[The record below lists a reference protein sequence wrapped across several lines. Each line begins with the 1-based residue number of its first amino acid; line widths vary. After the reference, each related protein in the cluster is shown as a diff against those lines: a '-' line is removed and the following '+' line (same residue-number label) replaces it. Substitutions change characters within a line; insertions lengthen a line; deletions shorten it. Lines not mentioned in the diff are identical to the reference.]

1 MGMRRYKLVLTA
13 TGPVH
18 IGDGSEYRKKDYF
31 DDKGKMAVLDG
42 PAFVSKLDS
51 HQVDAYCEF
60 LIDKDARTSLGD
72 FLGKHPDMKEA
83 ALKSVLYRINTQLS
97 RAPRGVRRFHDVKCF
112 VKDAYG
118 KSYVPGSSV
127 KGMLR
132 TALVAALLEQ
142 RKGACADVVG
152 DGFVGRACAGK
163 LGRQIEYRVLRN
175 DEQGSC
181 VSDAQE
187 DLMRYVSVSDSAP
200 LSVDDLVFAKKYDLF
215 SKNDPVGHKVDFGG
229 KTDYD
234 GNEIDIYRECLKP
247 STRMEFEVTIDD
259 RVDVLF
265 GQTVDAEFLLDAL
278 RTQEHFTERF
288 LSAFDVPR
296 DKSKGASGLSSDGR
310 CCYVMQAGPLAG
322 SRCRNQA
329 VEGSR
334 YCRTHADKAD
344 DADDARSG
352 EDVTC
357 FLGGG
362 AGFHTKTILAALFDD
377 DEQRVDATAQILLK
391 QFPGWVDRNKYE
403 HLYRTMREFG
413 FEPKTKRARYA
424 KNGKLIQAKED
435 HRHWRD
441 AEFGVSPHTV
451 KMGLIGQEKY
461 LMGECSLTL
470 RELQ

>member
-1 MGMRRYKLVLTA
+1 MGIRRYKLVLAA

-31 DDKGKMAVLDG
+31 DDGGKMAILDG

-60 LIDKDARTSLGD
+60 LMDKDTRVSLGD
-72 FLGKHPDMKEA
+72 FLGKYPDMKET

-118 KSYVPGSSV
+118 KPYVPGSSV

-142 RKGACADVVG
+142 RKDACADIVG

-163 LGRQIEYRVLRN
+163 LGSQIEYRMLRN
-175 DEQGSC
+175 DGQDSRG
-181 VSDAQE
+181 SDART
-187 DLMRYVSVSDSAP
+187 DYMRYVAVSDSLP
-200 LSVDDLVFAKKYDLF
+200 LSVDDLAFAKKYDLF
-215 SKNDPVGHKVDFGG
+215 SKNDPVDHKVDFGG

-247 STRMEFEVTIDD
+247 GTRMEFEVTIDD
-259 RVDVLF
+259 RADVLF

-278 RTQEHFTERF
+278 RTQECFAERF

-296 DKSKGASGLSSDGR
+296 DKSEGASGSPGDGM
-310 CCYVMQAGPLAG
+310 CCYVLQAGPLAG
-322 SRCRNQA
+322 SRCRNRA

-334 YCRTHADKAD
+334 YCRTHADKAA
-344 DADDARSG
+344 DADDVGSD
-352 EDVTC
+352 EDVTR

-362 AGFHTKTILAALFDD
+362 TGFHTKTILAALFDD
-377 DEQRVDATAQILLK
+377 DEQRVDATAQILFK
-391 QFPGWVDRNKYE
+391 RFPGWVDRSKYE
-403 HLYRTMREFG
+403 HLYREMLKAG
-413 FEPKTKRARYA
+413 FQPKTRGARYA
-424 KNGKLIQAKED
+424 RNGKLIQAKED

-470 RELQ
+470 REL